1 MAQEDPD
8 RPPQKVPLEPSPNLI
23 IPPPVPEIDEPQKMG
38 QVIQDCTQTTND
50 PEQASPPS
58 IQSFVPTPA
67 LIPTPAPI
75 PKPAYGPMRL
85 SWRRVPGWIFF
96 QILSGLDWLFGLAA
110 MMCALAVLAA
120 LPLFQFL
127 SLGYMLESAARVA
140 RSGRIRD
147 GFIGIRTASKAGK
160 AVAAIWILLLP
171 LRYLSDVAFTAQIIN
186 PDGRNAAILRF
197 WTMIL
202 TILVGCHIVF
212 ALARGG
218 RIRHFLWP
226 FNFLSVYRE
235 IRKGKAYSRARD
247 ATLQQIGAFRLPH
260 YFWLGIRGFAGA
272 FFWLVIPVSLL
283 AFGQAKIPIAPLFGF
298 LGALLLA
305 IVVLHLPLLQT
316 RMAVENRFR
325 IVFDFWGA
333 RRAYTR
339 APWACSFSLILTIA
353 FALPLYLLKIE
364 VIPQEALWLPT
375 LVFILFIFPA
385 RIITGWAV
393 GRTLKREKPRH
404 WFFRWTGRLP
414 LLPAIGI
421 YLLFVFFSQYTSW
434 NGIGS
439 LYEQHAFLLPVPFFG
454 M

>member
-1 MAQEDPD
+1 MIDDPIDDPDPQPNKGQLDHSINNPPLLLPPPMKSGVAEKSGLQELESLQEDDFLNGSNSSAERTALTEKPQL
-8 RPPQKVPLEPSPNLI
+8 PPNRFIWRK
-23 IPPPVPEIDEPQKMG
+23 IPG
-38 QVIQDCTQTTND
+38 
-50 PEQASPPS
+50 
-58 IQSFVPTPA
+58 FV
-67 LIPTPAPI
+67 
-75 PKPAYGPMRL
+75 
-85 SWRRVPGWIFF
+85 FF
-96 QILSGLDWLFGLAA
+96 KTLSGVDWLFGLAA
-110 MMCALAVLAA
+110 MMGALAVLAA

-147 GFIGIRTASKAGK
+147 GFIGIRTASKVGK
-160 AVAAIWILLLP
+160 AVSAIWILLLP
-171 LRYLSDVAFTAQIIN
+171 LRYLSDVAFAAQIIN

-197 WTMIL
+197 WALIL

-226 FNFLSVYRE
+226 FNFLGVYRE

-247 ATLQQIGAFRLPH
+247 TTLFQISALRLPY

-272 FFWLVIPVSLL
+272 FLWLVIPISLL
-283 AFGQAKIPIAPLFGF
+283 AFGQAKTPIAPIFGF
-298 LGALLLA
+298 LGAFLLA

-325 IVFDFWGA
+325 TVLDFWGA

-339 APWACSFSLILTIA
+339 APWACSFALILTLA

-375 LVFILFIFPA
+375 LFFILFIFPA
-385 RIITGWAV
+385 RLITGWAV

-414 LLPAIGI
+414 LLPAILI